1 MRNATDVSLSQQ
13 ILEFYLRIVERR
25 SLDLKLSSQF
35 VKAGLLCLESSP
47 NERIFEL
54 IGHVVDVPQEV
65 TPSLLHLQSM
75 VF

>member
-13 ILEFYLRIVERR
+13 ILEFYLRIVE
-25 SLDLKLSSQF
+25 SYSSDLKLSSQF

-47 NERIFEL
+47 NDKIFEL

-65 TPSLLHLQSM
+65 TSSLLYRLSI
-75 VF
+75 VS